1 MVKWIWQ
8 QGWRVDQNFFDFV
21 FFYEERPTLTIC
33 ACRVVL
39 TFLLSPLQRS
49 CHWIYSLVFFFFSF
63 AFFFVRVL
71 FFIRIHYHNRLTT
84 WAFRSALNLCWP
96 MMPPNIFPGVRLFA
110 WIVFKSY
117 VILLRCYR
125 RDLPYFSNRLTC
137 FLLNRNKYQIW
148 AMEKNIYPIH
158 FTKNHVQNIELR
170 NINVIS
176 VEWTLVWRLNT
187 LWW

>member
-1 MVKWIWQ
+1 MCLSCCPDISVITIATFMPLDIFI
-8 QGWRVDQNFFDFV
+8 GVLLFFIRILFH
-21 FFYEERPTLTIC
+21 
-33 ACRVVL
+33 
-39 TFLLSPLQRS
+39 S
-49 CHWIYSLVFFFFSF
+49 CS
-63 AFFFVRVL
+63 

-148 AMEKNIYPIH
+148 AMEKKHISNPFYQISCTKHWAEKYKCH
-158 FTKNHVQNIELR
+158 FSWMNFGMTSEY
-170 NINVIS
+170 
-176 VEWTLVWRLNT
+176 TLVIKYTWVHT
-187 LWW
+187 S

>member
-21 FFYEERPTLTIC
+21 FFLWRKTYFNYVL
-33 ACRVVL
+33 VVL
-39 TFLLSPLQRS
+39 SWHFCYHHCNAHATEYI
-49 CHWIYSLVFFFFSF
+49 HWCSSFFHSHSFSF
-63 AFFFVRVL
+63 AFFFVRAL

-148 AMEKNIYPIH
+148 AMGKKTYI
-158 FTKNHVQNIELR
+158 Q
-170 NINVIS
+170 S
-176 VEWTLVWRLNT
+176 VLPKIVYKTLSWEI
-187 LWW
+187 